1 MNTVDEGIAK
11 SHGSGGVAEQMH
23 GYWWLFVL
31 TGIIAL
37 AVGIIA
43 ISFPDRTLLVLA
55 LVFGIYLLF
64 WGVVQ
69 IVMAVGVRDED
80 LGRMLLLLLG
90 VAGIIAG
97 LIIIAHPERSI
108 LILTLVIGIFL
119 VFSGILEFGAAL
131 GEQSIMSPNLYRGMV
146 SVAVGVLLLAW
157 PGPSL
162 LILALIIGIG
172 FIIRGIID
180 MIAGFGMLRHRKG

>member
-1 MNTVDEGIAK
+1 MNTVDQGIAK
-11 SHGSGGVAEQMH
+11 PRGSGDLAEKI
-23 GYWWLFVL
+23 GGFWWLFVL

-37 AVGIIA
+37 VVGIVVIA
-43 ISFPDRTLLVLA
+43 YPGRTLLVLA
-55 LVFGIYLLF
+55 LFFGIYLLF

-69 IVMAVGVRDED
+69 IVMAVGARDED
-80 LGRMLLLLLG
+80 VGRVILLLLG

-97 LIIIAHPERSI
+97 LIIVAHPDRSI

-146 SVAVGVLLLAW
+146 SVVVGVLLLAW

-162 LILALIIGIG
+162 LILALVIGIG

-180 MIAGFGMLRHRKG
+180 IFAGFGMLRHRKA